1 MSSGDLSLEQWAASL
16 EQMAILFGLCSVRL
30 LTVMIVL
37 PPTDQNL
44 IRGPVRNGL
53 ALLWSSVV
61 AYGQQALLP
70 QLHGVFLFEVAVKE
84 AVIGLV
90 IGFAASTIFWTAESV
105 GQYIDDV
112 AGYNNVQMTNPLSGQ
127 QTSLTSTLLQQC
139 VTAAFWLL
147 GGMSFLL
154 SAIYESYHWWPL
166 ASVTPIPGNVIETF
180 VMHETDTMMQTTAK
194 LMAPLV
200 MILVLVDL
208 GFGIIGKAAQR
219 IDVNSLAHAIK
230 GALAVVLVAL
240 LIGVVIDQVHSQLA
254 LTDIAAQMKGLLAV
268 K

>member
-1 MSSGDLSLEQWAASL
+1 MNDLDLQHLGASL
-16 EQMAILFGLCSVRL
+16 DQLAILFGLCSVRL

-44 IRGPVRNGL
+44 IRGPIRNGL

-61 AYGQQALLP
+61 AYGQQAIMP
-70 QLHGVFLFEVAVKE
+70 QLHGLFLVEVAVKE

-105 GQYIDDV
+105 GQYVDDV
-112 AGYNNVQMTNPLSGQ
+112 AGYNNVQLTNPTSGQ
-127 QTSLTSTLLQQC
+127 QTTLTSTLLLQC

-154 SAIYESYHWWPL
+154 SAIYESYRWWPL
-166 ASVTPIPGNVIETF
+166 ASVTPIAGNILESF
-180 VMHETDTMMQTTAK
+180 AMHETDSMMQTIAK
-194 LMAPLV
+194 LMAPIV

-208 GFGIIGKAAQR
+208 GFGIVGKAAQKLD
-219 IDVNSLAHAIK
+219 INSLAHAVK
-230 GALAVVLVAL
+230 GALAVLLVAL
-240 LIGVVIDQVHSQLA
+240 LIGVVINEVHSQLA
-254 LTDIAAQMKGLLAV
+254 LTDISAQMSALLGV
-268 K
+268 KR

>member
-1 MSSGDLSLEQWAASL
+1 MNDLDLQHLGATVDQL
-16 EQMAILFGLCSVRL
+16 AILFGLCSVRL

-44 IRGPVRNGL
+44 IRGPIRNGL

-61 AYGQQALLP
+61 AYGQQAIMP
-70 QLHGVFLFEVAVKE
+70 QLHGLFLVEVAVKE

-105 GQYIDDV
+105 GQYVDDV
-112 AGYNNVQMTNPLSGQ
+112 AGYNNVQMTNPTSGQ
-127 QTSLTSTLLQQC
+127 QTTLTSTLLLQC

-154 SAIYESYHWWPL
+154 SAIYESYRWWPL
-166 ASVTPIPGNVIETF
+166 ASVTPIAGNILESF
-180 VMHETDTMMQTTAK
+180 AMHETDSMMQTIAK
-194 LMAPLV
+194 LMAPIV

-208 GFGIIGKAAQR
+208 GFGIIGKAAQKLD
-219 IDVNSLAHAIK
+219 INSLAHAVK
-230 GALAVVLVAL
+230 GALAVLLVAL
-240 LIGVVIDQVHSQLA
+240 LIGVVIDEVHSQLA
-254 LTDIAAQMKGLLAV
+254 LTDISARMSAMLGV
-268 K
+268 KR

>member
-1 MSSGDLSLEQWAASL
+1 MNDLDLQHLGASL
-16 EQMAILFGLCSVRL
+16 DQLAILFGLCSVRL

-44 IRGPVRNGL
+44 IRGPIRNGL

-61 AYGQQALLP
+61 AYGQQAMMP
-70 QLHGVFLFEVAVKE
+70 QLHGLFLVEVAIKE

-105 GQYIDDV
+105 GQYVDDV
-112 AGYNNVQMTNPLSGQ
+112 AGYNNVQMTNPTSGQ
-127 QTSLTSTLLQQC
+127 QTTLTSTLLLQC

-154 SAIYESYHWWPL
+154 SAIYESYRWWPL
-166 ASVTPIPGNVIETF
+166 ASVTPIAGNILESF
-180 VMHETDTMMQTTAK
+180 AMHETDSMMQTIAK
-194 LMAPLV
+194 LMAPIV

-208 GFGIIGKAAQR
+208 GFGIIGKAAQKLD
-219 IDVNSLAHAIK
+219 INSLAHAVK
-230 GALAVVLVAL
+230 GALAVLLVAL
-240 LIGVVIDQVHSQLA
+240 LIGVVINEVHSQLA
-254 LTDIAAQMKGLLAV
+254 LTDISARMSAMLGV
-268 K
+268 KR